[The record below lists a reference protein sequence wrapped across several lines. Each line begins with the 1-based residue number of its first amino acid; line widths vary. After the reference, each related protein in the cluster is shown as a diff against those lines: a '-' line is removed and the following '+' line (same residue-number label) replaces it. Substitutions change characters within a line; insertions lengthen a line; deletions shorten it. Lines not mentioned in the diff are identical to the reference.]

1 MYDFS
6 SLVKRHILKF
16 LRDKTAVFFSF
27 LSVLILLALY
37 FLFIGRQYTS
47 SFDGLEDSIKTPLMI
62 GVMMG
67 GILVINTV
75 SLSLG
80 VMGNVIMDLE
90 YRRLDGFLVT
100 PVKRYKI
107 ILSYYVSSIIVTS
120 ILTLVM
126 WILTVL
132 YAGIIAG
139 YWYRFDV
146 ILAVSGLIIFFTF
159 ISTSLMI
166 FLTTMLK
173 SVNAFGT
180 LSGVLGTLIG
190 FISGIY
196 MPLSVLGASMTYIS
210 SFVPFTHMTI
220 LLKNVLLEQPYASLE
235 SWLSSGIPDANQVN
249 TIVSEV
255 RLVYGTNEIGI
266 AGQPVHMAIM
276 MALCLMISFAL
287 LYFAYRNMNQK
298 MGKR

>member
-1 MYDFS
+1 MYDFT
-6 SLVKRHILKF
+6 SLVKRHVLKF

-47 SFDGLEDSIKTPLMI
+47 SFEGLADNIKTPLMI

-80 VMGNVIMDLE
+80 VMGNIITDLE
-90 YRRLDGFLVT
+90 YHRLDGFLVT

-107 ILSYYVSSIIVTS
+107 ILSYYVSSILVTS
-120 ILTLVM
+120 VLTLLM
-126 WILTVL
+126 WVLTVL
-132 YAGIIAG
+132 YAGIVSG
-139 YWYRFDV
+139 FWYGFD
-146 ILAVSGLIIFFTF
+146 IFMSVSGLIVFFTL
-159 ISTSLMI
+159 ISTSFMI
-166 FLTTMLK
+166 YLTTLLK

-190 FISGIY
+190 FVSGIY
-196 MPLSVLGASMTYIS
+196 MPLSVLGQSVTYIS

-220 LLKNVLLEQPYASLE
+220 VLKNVLLDQPYGSLE
-235 SWLSSGIPDANQVN
+235 SWLSTGIPNPDQVSGIVN
-249 TIVSEV
+249 EV
-255 RLVYGTNEIGI
+255 RLFYGTNEIGI
-266 AGQPVHMAIM
+266 AGQPVNMDLIM
-276 MALCLMISFAL
+276 GLCIGLSVLM
-287 LYFAYRNMNQK
+287 LYLAYRNMNQK